1 MIQKGCEDE
10 LEMGNIDSSFKVFC
24 CNREKRNGAESGE
37 GCGVN
42 GGLYLIDM
50 TTYREEEIMDGREK

>member
-10 LEMGNIDSSFKVFC
+10 L
-24 CNREKRNGAESGE
+24 EKRNGAESGE

-50 TTYREEEIMDGREK
+50 TTCREEEIMDGREK